1 MKIYNAKNSKIIVLS
16 NNGQYCPRIKI
27 AGSTTLIRDDYHGE
41 VKSRMLKL
49 SAYLLWGDAMKIYN
63 AKNSKIIVLTTHNG
77 GSCPRIKITRST
89 TLLRDDYHG
98 EVKSQLLNLSAY
110 LF

>member
-16 NNGQYCPRIKI
+16 AHGGSCPRIKI
-27 AGSTTLIRDDYHGE
+27 SGSTALLRDDYHGE

-49 SAYLLWGDAMKIYN
+49 TS
-63 AKNSKIIVLTTHNG
+63 
-77 GSCPRIKITRST
+77 
-89 TLLRDDYHG
+89 
-98 EVKSQLLNLSAY
+98 Y